1 LGKKGGLS
9 DFTAH
14 ELEILK
20 KTYNQSTRI
29 SKPLIKEAFARA
41 LKPELTYIIAQ
52 IKTLIKNKE
61 NT

>member
-1 LGKKGGLS
+1 LS

-14 ELEILK
+14 ELENLK
-20 KTYNQSTRI
+20 KTYNQSTQI
-29 SKPLIKEAFARA
+29 TKPLIKEAFSRA
-41 LKPELTYIIAQ
+41 LKPELSYIIAQ